1 MPDSLSPRDFVD
13 KWRKAT
19 VKERAGYQEHFIDLC
34 RLVGHPTPVEDDPT
48 GQRFAFEAGAAKAG
62 GGQGFVGTSLLSLAQ
77 ASG

>member
-34 RLVGHPTPVEDDPT
+34 RLVGHPTPIEDDPT
-48 GQRFAFEAGAAKAG
+48 GTRFAFEAG